1 MAEKERENP
10 WLITGRLTEKVSCRL
25 EAYLRLES
33 SQNVICMSL
42 TEGRTLTRMTTSISS
57 EEFEIKQES

>member
-10 WLITGRLTEKVSCRL
+10 WFITGRLTEKVSYRL

-57 EEFEIKQES
+57 EAFEINPES